1 MKLMVDGAGMYRRRE
16 GRSNMTSHTTVR
28 RTSEAI
34 DWELVAKIVTGRL
47 KAIQASPNSDML
59 VPSIT
64 LRKCTVL
71 PPTWLC

>member
-1 MKLMVDGAGMYRRRE
+1 
-16 GRSNMTSHTTVR
+16 MTSHTTVR